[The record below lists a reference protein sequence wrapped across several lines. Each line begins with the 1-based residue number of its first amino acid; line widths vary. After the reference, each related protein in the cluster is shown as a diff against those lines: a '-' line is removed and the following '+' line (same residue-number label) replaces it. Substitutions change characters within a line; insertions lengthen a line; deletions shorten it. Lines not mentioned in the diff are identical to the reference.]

1 MDSLFWQVISPT
13 AETLLILNLFHLLL
27 AGLSLLVLLHQLRSR
42 DLDRERRP
50 EPLLVAGFSC
60 LALHFA
66 LLTTYFGTTFF
77 LRRDLQLEDP
87 ERMLHGIFI
96 VAVLLMGAA
105 YHQRAF
111 GERPRWLW
119 PAIALAVV
127 VVAVDVVVDRQPL
140 AGHSHSAFMLMSDAI
155 GFFAV
160 MRAAWLVAHREW
172 EARAVRLL
180 ALLALALVLLA
191 HGLPQFLP
199 YRAGVAAW
207 NLDEHVLSLALV
219 AFAWAAGERS
229 RDLLDRVFVRLNLTF
244 IVLASLIMLATAGME
259 KYQYFRITEERS
271 VGLAEFL
278 RGHVVY
284 YGEQREGLAQ
294 VFAHPEVM
302 KRVVVEFGN
311 MPELRVVDVSYRGEH
326 ASFWILPSGEIR
338 QLVGMSA
345 ERHEPEQGSF
355 SMIRLPI
362 QGAGAVEFTGTT
374 AFLNQRIS
382 NYIIF
387 IYSSFTLVLL
397 LATGVIGMIV
407 ADTDR
412 QLKRRYAELQEAQ
425 QQLAQAAKLAS
436 IGELAGGMAHEI
448 NNPITG
454 ILSLASH
461 MSTGKAAE
469 RFTARDRKNLQLIAD
484 QAERITNLVK
494 GLMTFS
500 RQTKLALAPVRVHHL
515 IDTALDLVAYRMSRG
530 HIEVVR
536 EIEFGL
542 PPMLGDES
550 RLAEVLINLL
560 GNAIDAMPEGGRLT
574 VRAYRDPE
582 SPHFVRL
589 EVQDA
594 GIGIASSDL
603 SRIFDPFFTTK
614 APGHGTGLGLSISH
628 GIVKDHG
635 GQIWAHSEPNAGTT
649 IVLSLPEEV
658 SVYEAAHSGD

>member
-1 MDSLFWQVISPT
+1 MDSLFWQVISRT

-27 AGLSLLVLLHQLRSR
+27 AGLSVLVLLHQLRSR
-42 DLDRERRP
+42 DLDPERRP
-50 EPLLVAGFSC
+50 EPLLVAGLSL

-66 LLTTYFGTTFF
+66 LLTTYFGATFF
-77 LRRDLQLEDP
+77 LGHDLKLEDP

-96 VAVLLMGAA
+96 GAVLLMSAA

-119 PAIALAVV
+119 PAIVLTMVV
-127 VVAVDVVVDRQPL
+127 VGLDVFLDRQPMPDHP
-140 AGHSHSAFMLMSDAI
+140 HSVFMLLCDAL
-155 GFFAV
+155 GFLAV
-160 MRAAWLVAHREW
+160 ARAAWLVTHRDW
-172 EARAVRLL
+172 EARPMRF
-180 ALLALALVLLA
+180 LALAALGLVLVG

-199 YRAGVAAW
+199 RHVGIAVW
-207 NLDEHVLSLALV
+207 NLDEHVLSVALV

-244 IVLASLIMLATAGME
+244 IVLASLIMLATAAME

-271 VGLAEFL
+271 VSLAEFL

-284 YGEQREGLAQ
+284 YGEQREDLAQ
-294 VFAHPEVM
+294 IFSHPEVM

-311 MPELRVVDVSYRGEH
+311 MPELREVDVAYRGER
-326 ASFWILPSGEIR
+326 ASFWMLPNGEIR
-338 QLVGMSA
+338 QEIGATGEKHVV
-345 ERHEPEQGSF
+345 EQGSF
-355 SMIRLPI
+355 SMIRVPI
-362 QGAGAVEFTGTT
+362 QGAGTVEFTGTT
-374 AFLNQRIS
+374 AFVNQRIS

-397 LATGVIGMIV
+397 MATAVIGMIV

-469 RFTARDRKNLQLIAD
+469 RFTDRDRKNLQLIAD

-500 RQTKLALAPVRVHHL
+500 RQTKLALAPVRVHQL
-515 IDTALDLVAYRMSRG
+515 VDTALDLVAYRMSRG
-530 HIEVVR
+530 HTEIVR
-536 EIEFGL
+536 ELEFGL
-542 PPMLGDES
+542 PPLLGDET
-550 RLAEVLINLL
+550 RLTEVLINLL

-582 SPHFVRL
+582 NAHCVRL

-614 APGHGTGLGLSISH
+614 APGRGTGLGLSISH

-635 GQIWAHSEPNAGTT
+635 GQIWAHSAPNAGTT

-658 SVYEAAHSGD
+658 RYEAAHSGD